1 MCLVDCPMRLAG
13 STRFVALLTCFSINH
28 LNSFT
33 PYMNLELHT
42 STNSECGVDLHIQTC
57 SWQTMQ
63 SVLLKQGNCFYT
75 HFFDGILVI
84 L

>member
-42 STNSECGVDLHIQTC
+42 STNSECGVDLHPNLFMVNNAISSTQTGK
-57 SWQTMQ
+57 
-63 SVLLKQGNCFYT
+63 LLLYT
-75 HFFDGILVI
+75 FL
-84 L
+84 